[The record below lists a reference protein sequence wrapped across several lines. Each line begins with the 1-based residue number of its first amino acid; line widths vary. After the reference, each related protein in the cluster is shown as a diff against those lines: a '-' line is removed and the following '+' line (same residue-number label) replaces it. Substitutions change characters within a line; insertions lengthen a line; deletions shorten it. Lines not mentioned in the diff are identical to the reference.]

1 MIKLVADGDRGVL
14 VGGTAVGPSG
24 GEVLGLIAAAVHA
37 EIPVATLRG
46 MHFAYPTFH
55 RAIETALG
63 DLLTATRVTYAPSS
77 VKVRGRTRAEGVR
90 ACSTEIPMSHDQPTA
105 SRPTGRTRTAPNP
118 QGEPATAGTVEPD
131 TSERLYTSEEFAAY
145 SDAR

>member
-1 MIKLVADGDRGVL
+1 MIKLVADQARGVL

-37 EIPVATLRG
+37 EVPVSTLRG

-63 DLLTATRVTYAPSS
+63 DL
-77 VKVRGRTRAEGVR
+77 G
-90 ACSTEIPMSHDQPTA
+90 
-105 SRPTGRTRTAPNP
+105 
-118 QGEPATAGTVEPD
+118 
-131 TSERLYTSEEFAAY
+131 
-145 SDAR
+145 